1 MSKVKEA
8 LAIPDPREMRGEIRE
23 FMDTKALLVSATMS
37 IVVTDDDSCLSA
49 SKFLASTLVPLRRR
63 IEQKRQQ
70 YSTSLRRLATEW
82 DKEFTPALE
91 AVDGL
96 IGYLKEGVLAY
107 TRVKE
112 EEARQL
118 QEELDRKAEEERKA
132 TEASGEV
139 SQIPEAI
146 VELAPTV
153 ERTTRTSNGTTTVK
167 KVPYVDIYDES
178 LLPRQYLMPN
188 RPLIEQHVKAG
199 IEVLGVKLSY
209 REEVAVRTR

>member
-1 MSKVKEA
+1 MAATKEA
-8 LAIPDPREMRGEIRE
+8 LSIPDAGQMRGEIQE
-23 FMDTKALLVSATMS
+23 FMSTKDLLVSATMS

-49 SKFLASTLVPLRRR
+49 SKFLASTLVPLRRK
-63 IEQKRQQ
+63 IEEKRKQ

-107 TRVKE
+107 THVKE

-118 QEELDRKAEEERKA
+118 QEELNRKAEEERKTA
-132 TEASGEV
+132 EARGEV
-139 SQIPEAI
+139 SQIPEVISDLVPA
-146 VELAPTV
+146 V
-153 ERTTRTSNGTTTVK
+153 ERTTRTANGTTTVK
-167 KVPYVDIYDES
+167 KVPYIEIYDEA

-199 IEVLGVKLSY
+199 IEVLGARLAY
-209 REEVAVRTR
+209 REEVAVRTK

>member
-1 MSKVKEA
+1 MTATKEA
-8 LAIPDPREMRGEIRE
+8 LSVPDPGQMRGEIQE
-23 FMDTKALLVSATMS
+23 FMSTKDLLISATMS

-49 SKFLASTLVPLRRR
+49 NKFLASTLVPLRRK

-132 TEASGEV
+132 AEARGET
-139 SQIPEAI
+139 SQIPEVISDLVPA
-146 VELAPTV
+146 V
-153 ERTTRTSNGTTTVK
+153 ERTTRTSGGTTTIK
-167 KVPYVDIYDES
+167 KVPYVDIYDEAK
-178 LLPRQYLMPN
+178 LPRQYLMPN
-188 RPLIEQHVKAG
+188 KALIDQDVKAG
-199 IEVLGVKLSY
+199 VEVPGARLAY
-209 REEVAVRTR
+209 REEVAIRTR